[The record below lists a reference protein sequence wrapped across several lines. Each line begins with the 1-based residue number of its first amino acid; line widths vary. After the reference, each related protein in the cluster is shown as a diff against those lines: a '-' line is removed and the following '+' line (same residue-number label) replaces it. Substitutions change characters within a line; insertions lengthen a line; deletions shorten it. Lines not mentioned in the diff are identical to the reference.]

1 MPCDDWCSLLE
12 RYRGSV
18 KAYNESVESL
28 GSKPGAQ
35 FNQLWHRAETA
46 RIEVGLARAA
56 LLTHEH
62 NHSCLSDGSCLSEG
76 VASRQVAVFQESEE
90 WVLGDQGQS
99 GG

>member
-12 RYRGSV
+12 RYRRSV

-28 GSKPGAQ
+28 GSKPSAQ
-35 FNQLWHRAETA
+35 FNQVWHRAETA
-46 RIEVGLARAA
+46 RIEVGLAREA

-62 NHSCLSDGSCLSEG
+62 NHSCVTDAT
-76 VASRQVAVFQESEE
+76 VARQEVVLQASEE